1 MVSLT
6 GYTMEEINIKGW
18 YQSLYPDPEIRKK
31 AMARMTAMRADDD
44 LTAEE
49 WVITCADGRARPL
62 RISTAVIARIDGVA
76 HVMGIMQDPDDRR
89 TEQKVLQHTQA
100 HLERQIDE
108 RTTALWSKSAALDH
122 EIEKR
127 GRAENRLRRSE
138 EKFSKL
144 FYISPV
150 WMDVATVAEG
160 RYIDVNEAFVAATGY
175 TREEVI
181 GRNSTECG
189 LWPNP
194 DARKAIGR
202 RLQNHGRL
210 DRHPCRF
217 RMKDGSLRDF
227 LWSAEVID
235 WGGESCALSVLIDT
249 TEIHRAEHAL
259 RASESKF
266 RTLTDAAPVSVSI
279 SREERFCYVNE
290 AWEAMTGYTREE
302 SLELS
307 PMAIVHPDMRETVRQ
322 RAAGRLRGED
332 QPTRY
337 KIKFTTRDGEARWGD
352 FSLTVIDFDGQPAI
366 LSMARD
372 ITTQIETEERLQA
385 SEKRLAEII
394 DFLPDATW
402 VVDQEGK
409 VVAWNQA
416 IEKLTSI
423 PAKDII
429 GKGDYQC
436 ALPLYDEKRPTAGG
450 QRRLHKGYGLPAG
463 RSPGKAHPH
472 DQPLVRSPD
481 AQRNCCGHGLRGCH
495 SRAGPEVSNQSRG
508 IARRPAER

>member
-1 MVSLT
+1 MTRPSHEALQKRIRALEDRLRRYEEDPFQTPYHTSFCEAFLKYTREGICVCHPVDDFPFVRFTVWNDRMVSLT

-49 WVITCADGRARPL
+49 WVITCADGRTRTL

-181 GRNSTECG
+181 GRNSTDCG

-194 DARKAIGR
+194 EARRAIGR
-202 RLQNHGRL
+202 RLQDHGRL

-259 RASESKF
+259 RASES
-266 RTLTDAAPVSVSI
+266 
-279 SREERFCYVNE
+279 
-290 AWEAMTGYTREE
+290 
-302 SLELS
+302 
-307 PMAIVHPDMRETVRQ
+307 
-322 RAAGRLRGED
+322 
-332 QPTRY
+332 
-337 KIKFTTRDGEARWGD
+337 
-352 FSLTVIDFDGQPAI
+352 
-366 LSMARD
+366 
-372 ITTQIETEERLQA
+372 
-385 SEKRLAEII
+385 
-394 DFLPDATW
+394 
-402 VVDQEGK
+402 
-409 VVAWNQA
+409 
-416 IEKLTSI
+416 
-423 PAKDII
+423 
-429 GKGDYQC
+429 
-436 ALPLYDEKRPTAGG
+436 
-450 QRRLHKGYGLPAG
+450 
-463 RSPGKAHPH
+463 
-472 DQPLVRSPD
+472 
-481 AQRNCCGHGLRGCH
+481 
-495 SRAGPEVSNQSRG
+495 
-508 IARRPAER
+508 